1 MSLCLICQTS
11 NSPGAAVCAA
21 CGSPLAD
28 AAPPRAGST
37 PGAPAAD
44 VLHALAN
51 GTRLQSDAFRVDG
64 ILGQGGFGITYRG
77 HDLRLER
84 PVAIK
89 EFFPFGAAIRISQD
103 NRLEP
108 SGGLSRAE
116 FDAARAAFFE
126 EARTLARFS
135 HPNIVNVFTAFEE
148 KNTAYMVMEFLSGQS
163 LQARIEER
171 RALSEAEALDAIEQV
186 GRALEV
192 IHGAGLLH
200 RDLKPDNILLCPDT
214 GGTERAVLL
223 DFGSARSFTAGQ
235 TQNLDRL
242 LTPGY
247 APLEQYSSS
256 ARFDVYTDIYS
267 LGATLYQ
274 CLTGQVPPAATDRAG
289 GVQLVAPRQLNPQLS
304 RAISDATLWA
314 LSLSATDRP
323 QSMRAFLEALRAST
337 AAPTASKSPRGS
349 TPGANRRNNDPRAA
363 RIEAILQKLSQQPVL
378 PASPYDADVKK
389 IRERLAEIAALP
401 APRENDCPACRKPT
415 LRHIAPAVGAAR
427 CPLCE
432 GQLKH
437 RRLDADRCPLC
448 RAQALREYNF
458 GEKKLF
464 CPLCQ
469 AAPLREEH
477 RKKLGFKIDLWLTCP
492 HCKAE
497 WDAFSDNTAKLM
509 SPGSAPRGAEFLG
522 QIKPLAQWKEMAGRS
537 DKIVRCG
544 NCEAQFDE
552 VEGGR
557 LKLVRAPQDPHGVA
571 AQYMGKAFFRHAWTR
586 LAHGLPLGAGN
597 CVCEK
602 CRAEWNYDAPRQTLR
617 LLQCDETFAAWKN
630 QTHGL
635 SQWKFLRTGKSSGR
649 AGSKCENCAT
659 EFDDDKG
666 LLRLVSTPVD
676 PNAIKNTIF
685 TISHWVSTT
694 PSALE
699 LHKGEKFSLLDWHRL
714 AANLPTSREE
724 TNLRSELSRIEKK
737 RGDETATQRK
747 AQERDRQNLEHELD
761 SLARQS
767 FLNGFLESS
776 DTSFSQSGEDV
787 RWMSNAVL
795 LKRRTRQNVPYWDTD
810 RQGVLM
816 VTSARLVFLDAPGS
830 EHWARPLSKIKRVET
845 PYIAG
850 QPLLEVHVHGL
861 KNPVG
866 FIASEMPLDVIV
878 AGKSRRLVFTSS
890 DLASWL
896 SSQK

>member
-11 NSPGAAVCAA
+11 NAPGTSVCVA

-28 AAPPRAGST
+28 AAPPQAGST

-44 VLHALAN
+44 ILHALAN

-116 FDAARAAFFE
+116 FDAARAAFFD

-171 RALSEAEALDAIEQV
+171 RVLSEAEALDAIEQV

-200 RDLKPDNILLCPDT
+200 RDLKPDNILLCPDA
-214 GGTERAVLL
+214 GGGERAVLL

-289 GVQLVAPRQLNPQLS
+289 GVQLSPPRQLNPQLS

-314 LSLSATDRP
+314 LSLSANERP
-323 QSMRAFLEALRAST
+323 QSMRAFLEALRAAPAP
-337 AAPTASKSPRGS
+337 AAPKSPRRS
-349 TPGANRRNNDPRAA
+349 TPGTNRRDGDPRAA
-363 RIEAILQKLSQQPVL
+363 RIEAILQKLSQSPIL
-378 PASPYDADVKK
+378 PASQYDADVKK
-389 IRERLAEIAALP
+389 IRARLAEITALP
-401 APRENDCPACRKPT
+401 APRETDCPACHKPT
-415 LRHIAPAVGAAR
+415 LRHIAPAVGAAT

-432 GQLKH
+432 GQLTH
-437 RRLDADRCPLC
+437 RRLDTDRCPIC

-464 CPLCQ
+464 CPLCH

-477 RKKLGFKIDLWLTCP
+477 RKKLGFKIDLWLVCP

-497 WDAFSDNTAKLM
+497 WDAFPNNTAKLI
-509 SPGSAPRGAEFLG
+509 SPGETPRGAEFLH
-522 QIKPLAQWKEMAGRS
+522 QTRPLSQWKEMAGRS
-537 DKIVRCG
+537 EKIVRCG
-544 NCEAQFDE
+544 ACQAQFDE

-571 AQYMGKAFFRHAWTR
+571 AQFMGKAFFRHAWTR
-586 LAHGLPLGAGN
+586 LAHALPLGAGN
-597 CVCEK
+597 CICEK
-602 CRAEWNYDAPRQTLR
+602 CHAEWNYDATQQTLR
-617 LLQCDETFAAWKN
+617 LLQCDEKFAAWKN

-649 AGSKCENCAT
+649 AGSKCANCAT

-666 LLRLVSTPVD
+666 LLRLVSTP
-676 PNAIKNTIF
+676 AG
-685 TISHWVSTT
+685 
-694 PSALE
+694 ALAA
-699 LHKGEKFSLLDWHRL
+699 HGGEKFSLSDWHRL

-724 TNLRSELSRIEKK
+724 ANLRSELSRVEKK
-737 RGDETATQRK
+737 RDDETATQRK

-767 FLNGFLESS
+767 FLNGFLESPDS
-776 DTSFSQSGEDV
+776 SFSQSGEDL

-830 EHWARPLSKIKRVET
+830 EYWARLLSKIRRVET

-861 KNPVG
+861 KNPLG

-878 AGKSRRLVFTSS
+878 AGKTRHLVFTGS
-890 DLASWL
+890 DLATWL
-896 SSQK
+896 ASQK

>member
-1 MSLCLICQTS
+1 MSPCLICRTA
-11 NSPGAAVCAA
+11 NSPDAKVCVA

-28 AAPPRAGST
+28 AAPPQAGST
-37 PGAPAAD
+37 PGASATN
-44 VLHALAN
+44 VLHALPN
-51 GTRLQSDAFRVDG
+51 GTLLQTDAFRVDG

-77 HDLRLER
+77 HDLRLDR

-89 EFFPFGAAIRISQD
+89 EFFPFGAAIRIAND

-135 HPNIVNVFTAFEE
+135 HPNIVNVFTVFEE

-171 RALSEAEALDAIEQV
+171 RALGETEALDAIEQV

-192 IHGAGLLH
+192 IHAAGLLH
-200 RDLKPDNILLCPDT
+200 RDLKPDNILLCPNA

-223 DFGSARSFTAGQ
+223 DFGSARGFTAGQ

-274 CLTGQVPPAATDRAG
+274 CLTGQVPPAATDRAS
-289 GVQLVAPRQLNPQLS
+289 GVQLSPPRQLNPQLS

-314 LSLSATDRP
+314 LSLSATERP
-323 QSMRAFLEALRAST
+323 QSMRAFLAALRASAPAP
-337 AAPTASKSPRGS
+337 AAPKSPNRS
-349 TPGANRRNNDPRAA
+349 TPGTNRQGDDPRAV
-363 RIEAILQKLSQQPVL
+363 RIEALLQKLAHPPALPTSQ
-378 PASPYDADVKK
+378 YDAEVKK
-389 IRERLAEIAALP
+389 IRARLAEIAALP
-401 APRENDCPACRKPT
+401 TPGETDCPACRKPT
-415 LRHIAPAVGAAR
+415 LRHIAPAVGAAI

-432 GQLKH
+432 GHLKH
-437 RRLDADRCPLC
+437 RHLDADRCPIC
-448 RAQALREYNF
+448 RVQALREYIF
-458 GEKKLF
+458 DARRLF
-464 CPLCQ
+464 CPLCH

-477 RKKLGFKIDLWLTCP
+477 RKKLGFKIDLWLACP

-497 WDAFSDNTAKLM
+497 WDALSNGMAKLM
-509 SPGSAPRGAEFLG
+509 APGETPRGAELLG
-522 QIKPLAQWKEMAGRS
+522 QTKPLAQWKEMAGRA

-544 NCEAQFDE
+544 ACSAQFDE

-557 LKLVRAPQDPHGVA
+557 TKLALAPQDPHGVA
-571 AQYMGKAFFRHAWTR
+571 AQFMGKAFFRHAWTR
-586 LAHGLPLGAGN
+586 LAHGLPLNTGN
-597 CVCEK
+597 CVCGK
-602 CRAEWNYDAPRQTLR
+602 CCAEWNFDATRQTLR
-617 LLQCDETFAAWKN
+617 LLQCEDKFAKWKN

-635 SQWKFLRTGKSSGR
+635 SEWKFLRAGKSSGR

-666 LLRLVSTPVD
+666 MLRLMSTPV
-676 PNAIKNTIF
+676 A
-685 TISHWVSTT
+685 
-694 PSALE
+694 ALAA
-699 LHKGEKFSLLDWHRL
+699 HSGERFSLSDWHRL
-714 AANLPTSREE
+714 AANLPTAREE
-724 TNLRSELSRIEKK
+724 TNLRSELSRVEKK
-737 RGDETATQRK
+737 RDDETTTQRE

-767 FLNGFLESS
+767 FLDGFLQSA
-776 DTSFSQSGEDV
+776 DKSFSQSGEDI

-795 LKRRTRQNVPYWDTD
+795 LKRRTRENVPYWDTD
-810 RQGVLM
+810 RQGALM
-816 VTSARLVFLDAPGS
+816 ITSTRLVFLDAPGN
-830 EHWARPLSKIKRVET
+830 EYWARPLSKIKRVET

-850 QPLLEVHVHGL
+850 RPLLEVHVHGL
-861 KNPVG
+861 KNPLG
-866 FIASEMPLDVIV
+866 FIASEMTLDVIV
-878 AGKSRRLVFTSS
+878 AGKSRRLIFTTS
-890 DLASWL
+890 DLAMWL
-896 SSQK
+896 SSKK